1 MFKLLMSLYWCVLTF
16 EYAVSRK
23 NQDVDSVVKLYDLD
37 LVGLTKRYIYPSG
50 RFIYLVHLTELSI
63 MLIAIFLVFNI

>member
-23 NQDVDSVVKLYDLD
+23 NQDVQSIVKLYDLNLVD
-37 LVGLTKRYIYPSG
+37 LTNGYIYPSCL
-50 RFIYLVHLTELSI
+50 FVSLVHLAELSI
-63 MLIAIFLVFNI
+63 MLLAIFLVFNV